1 MDNAVD
7 INSGRGYTRSNLIKP
22 DFTAPGV
29 RITGASGEDRWVT
42 RSGSSAGTAVAAGAA
57 ALLTEWILEQPGA
70 KGVNSSQIRNIIILG
85 AENLPEME
93 RPNRQWGYGKMDVYH
108 SLDTLRRL

>member
-1 MDNAVD
+1 M
-7 INSGRGYTRSNLIKP
+7 
-22 DFTAPGV
+22 
-29 RITGASGEDRWVT
+29 
-42 RSGSSAGTAVAAGAA
+42 AAGAA

-93 RPNRQWGYGKMDVYH
+93 RPNPAVGIWKDGCLSFIGYFTKTIENEGE
-108 SLDTLRRL
+108 